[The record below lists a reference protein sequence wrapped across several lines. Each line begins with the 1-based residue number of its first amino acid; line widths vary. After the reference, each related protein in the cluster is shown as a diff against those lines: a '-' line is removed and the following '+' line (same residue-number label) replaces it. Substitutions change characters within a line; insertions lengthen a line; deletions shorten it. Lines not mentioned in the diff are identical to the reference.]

1 MNLSVKKQIKKIRD
15 NCKLSQE
22 RFGKKIGLTGKAI
35 STYETGRCSPPLRVL
50 KDISETYNV
59 SFTSLD
65 DASSSKVKEK
75 LEHIEN
81 SIRSLKSL
89 LVEYE
94 DLSL

>member
-1 MNLSVKKQIKKIRD
+1 MNLAVQNQIKKIRD
-15 NCKLSQE
+15 NCKLSQD

-50 KDISETYNV
+50 RDIAETYNV

-65 DASSSKVKEK
+65 DASSNKVKEK

-81 SIRSLKSL
+81 SIKSLRLL